1 MEKLNGITSAKTTNA
16 EDSRPITP
24 GARSIQENLYATLP
38 RSLKSEILVKSV
50 VEDRETQLQN
60 MALTQSKSVSE
71 LSQIKSLSEFPI
83 PDKIEKLI
91 SRSATNKTDTETEQQ
106 SLANSRPMSQAS
118 KRGMND
124 IYASLPRS
132 LKDQLIVRTKV
143 EANEEV
149 LAARQA
155 LVESKSPVEP

>member
-1 MEKLNGITSAKTTNA
+1 MDLNIQNNILIIYL
-16 EDSRPITP
+16 RPLSP

-71 LSQIKSLSEFPI
+71 LSQIKSLAEFPI
-83 PDKIEKLI
+83 PDNIEKLI

-106 SLANSRPMSQAS
+106 RSVLISRIHDLEQRVGDLETRLSRLE
-118 KRGMND
+118 RGY
-124 IYASLPRS
+124 IGKA
-132 LKDQLIVRTKV
+132 VRFHDGD
-143 EANEEV
+143 
-149 LAARQA
+149 
-155 LVESKSPVEP
+155 

>member
-1 MEKLNGITSAKTTNA
+1 M
-16 EDSRPITP
+16 
-24 GARSIQENLYATLP
+24 
-38 RSLKSEILVKSV
+38 KSV

-106 SLANSRPMSQAS
+106 RSVLISRIRELEQRVGDLETRLSRLERGYIGKAVRFHDGDWTSSQ
-118 KRGMND
+118 
-124 IYASLPRS
+124 
-132 LKDQLIVRTKV
+132 
-143 EANEEV
+143 
-149 LAARQA
+149 
-155 LVESKSPVEP
+155 